1 MPWLP
6 KLASLGSCQ
15 IDSTLSPGRTTLRRR
30 NANGSMPSVRASS
43 SMAHSIA
50 KVVCEAP

>member
-6 KLASLGSCQ
+6 KLASLGSFQ
-15 IDSTLSPGRTTLRRR
+15 IDSTLSPGCTMFLRRIS
-30 NANGSMPSVRASS
+30 NGSMPSMRASS

-50 KVVCEAP
+50 NVVCDAP